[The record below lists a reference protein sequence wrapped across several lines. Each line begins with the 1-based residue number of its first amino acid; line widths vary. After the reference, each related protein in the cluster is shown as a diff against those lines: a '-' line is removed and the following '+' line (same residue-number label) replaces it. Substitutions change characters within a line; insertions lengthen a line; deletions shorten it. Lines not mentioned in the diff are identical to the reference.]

1 MRQNGGTMTKFKRFA
16 AIGLAAVMSIAA
28 FAGCG
33 KSSSSSSGS
42 GDKKTEAPGETKAP
56 GTDETKAPGT
66 DETKAPGIGDKV
78 DYSDV
83 GEGEGKVL
91 NIYVWNEEFKE
102 RVEEFYPG
110 YEKVDGTT
118 GKIGD
123 VTVKFTIVENKD
135 NKYQDNLDM
144 QLDKEDK
151 GEVGADEII
160 DIFLVEADYALKYVD
175 DPASMDITE
184 LGITK
189 EQIANQFTYTQDVMT
204 SADGKLKGLS
214 WQGCPGVLCYNK
226 AIAKEVL
233 GADDPDTVQAA
244 VKDWATFNDT
254 AKKLA
259 DKGYKAVSGFDDTY
273 RVFSNNVSSKWVDK
287 DGQKIV
293 VDDAIMEWVKQTK
306 DFTDKGYNDKTLLWS
321 DEWKSGFPADQ
332 KVFCYFGPAWL
343 VDFNIG
349 LKDPDTKQYTNNG
362 VWSICEGPQNFF
374 WGGTWVCAGSNT
386 DNKTLVKNIMLALTT
401 DADIMTEICKVKN
414 DFVNNKE
421 AMDKIANDA
430 NYKSEFLGMN
440 PIPYYNAGVGK
451 IDLKYLGEYDQGC
464 NEEFQNAMHN
474 YFLGAATLEE
484 AMDAFK
490 KAVGEKYPA
499 IKDYELVYKAD

>member
-1 MRQNGGTMTKFKRFA
+1 MTKFKRFA
-16 AIGLAAVMSIAA
+16 AIGLAAAMSVAA

-33 KSSSSSSGS
+33 TSSSSSSSGT
-42 GDKKTEAPGETKAP
+42 GDKTEAPTNAGN
-56 GTDETKAPGT
+56 GDETKAPNN
-66 DETKAPGIGDKV
+66 ADKI
-78 DYSDV
+78 DYSNV

-123 VTVKFTIVENKD
+123 VQVNFVIVENKD

-144 QLDKEDK
+144 QLEKEDK
-151 GEVGADEII
+151 GEASDDEKI

-175 DPASMDITE
+175 DPASMDITD

-204 SADGKLKGLS
+204 SSDGKLKGLS

-226 AIAKEVL
+226 AIAKDVL

-244 VKDWATFNDT
+244 VKDWATFEET
-254 AKKLA
+254 AQKMA
-259 DKGYKAVSGFDDTY
+259 DKGYKIVSGFDDSY

-293 VDDAIMEWVKQTK
+293 VDDAIMNWVKQTK
-306 DFTDKGYNDKTLLWS
+306 DFTDKGYNDKTILWS
-321 DEWKSGFPADQ
+321 DEWKAGFPADQ

-349 LKDPDTKQYTNNG
+349 LKDPKTNEYTNSG
-362 VWSICEGPQNFF
+362 VWSVCEGPQNFF
-374 WGGTWVCAGSNT
+374 WGGTWICAGSNT

-401 DADIMTEICKVKN
+401 DADIMTEICKKKN
-414 DFVNNKE
+414 DFVNNKV
-421 AMDKIANDA
+421 AMDAIANDA
-430 NYKSEFLGMN
+430 EYKSDFLGMN

-474 YFLGAATLEE
+474 YFLGAATLDE

-490 KAVGEKYPA
+490 KAIGEKYPA
-499 IKDYELVYKAD
+499 IKDYELVYSAE

>member
-1 MRQNGGTMTKFKRFA
+1 MTKFKRFA

-33 KSSSSSSGS
+33 TSSSSSSGS
-42 GDKKTEAPGETKAP
+42 GNSDKKTEANNPSGGNEGETKAP
-56 GTDETKAPGT
+56 EANKN
-66 DETKAPGIGDKV
+66 

-144 QLDKEDK
+144 QLDKEDN
-151 GEVGADEII
+151 GEVSDDELI

-189 EQIANQFTYTQDVMT
+189 DDIAKQFTYTQDVMT

-226 AIAKEVL
+226 AIAKDVL

-254 AKKLA
+254 AKKMQE
-259 DKGYKAVSGFDDTY
+259 KGYFMVSGFDDTY

-293 VDDAIMEWVKQTK
+293 VDDAIMNWVKQTK
-306 DFTDKGYNDKTLLWS
+306 DFTDNKYNDKTILWS

-349 LKDPDTKQYTNNG
+349 LKDPDTKEYTNSG

-401 DADIMTEICKVKN
+401 DADIMTEICKKKN
-414 DFVNNKE
+414 DFVNNKD
-421 AMDKIANDA
+421 AMDAIANDA
-430 NYKSEFLGMN
+430 EYKSEFLGMN

-484 AMDAFK
+484 AMNAFK
-490 KAVGEKYPA
+490 TAIGEKYPA
-499 IKDYELVYKAD
+499 IKDYELVYTAE